1 MFEDF
6 RIRRQI
12 IRNVKSAD
20 DIVLLAKEE
29 KVVRDTLDRL
39 IDIGLY
45 CEMEINVEETEV
57 MKISRWPFPMQ
68 NMIDQIKLKM
78 WIISNYW
85 SFMIRDDGRCIREVK
100 STIAKPHSRIQS
112 PFHQQIWQQFRK
124 KH

>member
-1 MFEDF
+1 VFEDF

-57 MKISRWPFPMQ
+57 MKISR
-68 NMIDQIKLKM
+68 
-78 WIISNYW
+78 
-85 SFMIRDDGRCIREVK
+85 
-100 STIAKPHSRIQS
+100 
-112 PFHQQIWQQFRK
+112 
-124 KH
+124 